1 MKLEPINRPEECLYE
16 IKVWVEADEVT
27 NEFNMS
33 YQNISRE
40 AAWPGFRK
48 GKVPRHLLELHF
60 RNKIEKEASEN
71 LISKAI
77 KTALKEYKITPITFP
92 LIEEFNYKK
101 DQDLLFKIK
110 IEYRPKVNV
119 EEYCNLRIE
128 KEVTKVT
135 DQQIEERLK
144 WLQERG
150 ATLEIIE
157 GREVKEKDFVI
168 VDYQIWVEEELIEK
182 NQQYL
187 LELSN
192 KYVLTD
198 LRNGIIGMHKDEER
212 EFEFTL
218 PNEFSNKKYA
228 LKKAKAK
235 VKLFEIK
242 EKKLPSLDDELAKD
256 ISSCSSLEELKEKIR
271 EELTKAEE
279 KRSNVN
285 LKNKITELIASK
297 NQVNLPKSM
306 IDVEILELRKKLVH
320 DLKGYNLSLEKF
332 LENQNLSEEQ
342 FEENLKEK
350 AKKRLVEWFI
360 LYSIAEKEKIEV
372 SKDEIEEK
380 ISSISPGYK
389 EITTKNMEG
398 NDRLEMI
405 KEEIKIA
412 KTLDFL
418 IAKADVQEVLR

>member
-16 IKVWVEADEVT
+16 IKVWIEADEVT

-40 AAWPGFRK
+40 TVWPGFRK

>member
-405 KEEIKIA
+405 KEEI
-412 KTLDFL
+412 
-418 IAKADVQEVLR
+418 